1 MKNTKIAHFLGNFAT
16 RNSKIW
22 QIKII
27 SCRSAWKNEE
37 NVHLR
42 FLIFETSSQRFLQN
56 MLRDFQKFKNYE
68 KYENGPFSRPFCRQK
83 Q

>member
-1 MKNTKIAHFLGNFAT
+1 MKIDHFLGQFPG
-16 RNSKIW
+16 RKSKIW

-27 SCRSAWKNEE
+27 SSRSAWKNEE

-42 FLIFETSSQRFLQN
+42 FLSFETSSQRFLQN
-56 MLRDFQKFKNYE
+56 MLRDFQKSRNYE
-68 KYENGPFSRPFCRQK
+68 KYENCPFSRQFCHQK